1 MTVLSIRPETSE
13 KLDEKNFDVSNNKY
27 NSLSGKGKQQFQLIK
42 LTFLRVFADVF
53 FRIFCLLRGLCVKGG
68 YIMLLLSSALAGL
81 AFGIVDDRLW

>member
-1 MTVLSIRPETSE
+1 MKKISTYR
-13 KLDEKNFDVSNNKY
+13 NNKY
-27 NSLSGKGKQQFQLIK
+27 NSLSGKGKQQFQLIEI
-42 LTFLRVFADVF
+42 LTFLLVFADVF